1 MVKRLKARSLAEA
14 VNYFLQSNGSD
25 LGFSVGG
32 LSSDE
37 EEKFITYYWKTFPLM
52 QRG

>member
-25 LGFSVGG
+25 LGSSVGD

-37 EEKFITYYWKTFPLM
+37 EEKLITYYWKTFPLM
-52 QRG
+52 QTG